1 MDITKQVLSIKQMQY
16 LVNLGLDTSDATMCW
31 IKTPKGREVAFNDD
45 WTGRRESLL
54 EPIPAYTLQD
64 LLEKLPEFIK
74 NPDTENS
81 YEGLDIFPE
90 GNDWIIHYGICE
102 VTRNKNLI
110 DAAYEM
116 LCWCIGKKHIKK
128 ERRKQNEPRNKI
140 QRKAY

>member
-64 LLEKLPEFIK
+64 IIELLPESIKCVDNKMYPGTVYWYFLTITSSWMVSYDESKNFLEPIKYFASESLLECI
-74 NPDTENS
+74 
-81 YEGLDIFPE
+81 YQ
-90 GNDWIIHYGICE
+90 
-102 VTRNKNLI
+102 
-110 DAAYEM
+110 M
-116 LCWCIGKKHIKK
+116 LCWCVEKGHIKTEK
-128 ERRKQNEPRNKI
+128 EETE
-140 QRKAY
+140 